1 MIALVSKAFDT
12 INHEILCQKLQ
23 HYGIRDTALAWIKSY
38 LDNRTQFVQF
48 GSHRSYPRKISCGVP
63 QGSILGPL
71 LFIIYINDLPYVSSL
86 TQSLLFADDTSIFCY
101 HKDANHL
108 VSIVN
113 NELAK
118 IVNWLKVNKLSLNLT
133 KTNFMIFHPRQKKV
147 NVNVPLTLENTV
159 IKQVMETKFLGVLID
174 QHLSW
179 KPHIDFVSKKISKSV
194 GIIAKARFYLS
205 SQTLMTLYYSLV
217 YPFLTYCNVAWS
229 STYCSNLNCI
239 YLLQKRLVRLI
250 TKAHYLA
257 NTAPLFSQ
265 LKVLDIFSIN
275 SFSVATFMYSYHH
288 NLLPNSFHDLLLS
301 SNQVHQYETQLASQY
316 RPHFCRTNIK
326 QFSILY
332 RGPKIWNSL
341 PVSLISSPSISVF
354 KKNLKNY
361 LTDSRSVV

>member
-1 MIALVSKAFDT
+1 MI
-12 INHEILCQKLQ
+12 C
-23 HYGIRDTALAWIKSY
+23 
-38 LDNRTQFVQF
+38 
-48 GSHRSYPRKISCGVP
+48 
-63 QGSILGPL
+63 
-71 LFIIYINDLPYVSSL
+71 L
-86 TQSLLFADDTSIFCY
+86 TQSLLFADDTSIFCS

-113 NELAK
+113 NELAI
-118 IVNWLKVNKLSLNLT
+118 IVWLKLNKLSLDLT
-133 KTNFMIFHPRQKKV
+133 KTNFMIFHPRQKKI

-159 IKQVMETKFLGVLID
+159 IKQVTETKFLGVLID

-179 KPHIDFVSKKISKSV
+179 KPHIDFVSKQISKSV
-194 GIIAKARFYLS
+194 RIIAKARFYLS
-205 SQTLMTLYYSLV
+205 SQSLMTLYYSLV

-288 NLLPNSFHDLLLS
+288 NLLPSSFRDLFLS
-301 SNQVHQYETQLASQY
+301 SNQGHQYETRLAS
-316 RPHFCRTNIK
+316 
-326 QFSILY
+326 
-332 RGPKIWNSL
+332 
-341 PVSLISSPSISVF
+341 
-354 KKNLKNY
+354 
-361 LTDSRSVV
+361 